1 MFFYLLFYSKVY
13 YQIQT
18 IFKTL
23 HVTSCQQTLGAI
35 CWDIG
40 KLILR
45 RISLYKRICVS
56 EKPFLTV

>member
-1 MFFYLLFYSKVY
+1 VY